1 MTKTQEIASEFVKRY
16 PTLFKEDTE
25 WWTERIVELLVG
37 EFEHIR
43 EQAAKHIK
51 GYIQDNIADWWN
63 IEVISSEECG
73 ERAAAL
79 IQRMTPP

>member
-43 EQAAKHIK
+43 EQAAK
-51 GYIQDNIADWWN
+51 IAELVG
-63 IEVISSEECG
+63 EVSVGNEDVDFAKSI
-73 ERAAAL
+73 AAS
-79 IQRMTPP
+79 IRRMTPP